1 MLPKLT
7 LLVIRTN
14 NWLLIYCSI
23 VKLMETLM
31 MKNSHLDK
39 EDKEDK
45 EEMAVRVDKVVKVV
59 KIMMMMTITSST
71 ELRND
76 LKIRQS
82 YQYS

>member
-7 LLVIRTN
+7 LLVIRIN

-39 EDKEDK
+39 EDKE
-45 EEMAVRVDKVVKVV
+45 EMAVRVDKVVKVA

>member
-1 MLPKLT
+1 MQPKLT

-39 EDKEDK
+39 EDKE
-45 EEMAVRVDKVVKVV
+45 EMAVRVDKVVKVA

>member
-31 MKNSHLDK
+31 MKNSHL
-39 EDKEDK
+39 DKEDK

>member
-39 EDKEDK
+39 EDKE
-45 EEMAVRVDKVVKVV
+45 EMAVRVDKVVKVA

>member
-1 MLPKLT
+1 MQPKLT

-14 NWLLIYCSI
+14 NWLLICCSI

-39 EDKEDK
+39 EDKE
-45 EEMAVRVDKVVKVV
+45 EMAVRVDKVVKVA

>member
-1 MLPKLT
+1 MQPKLT

-31 MKNSHLDK
+31 MKNSHL
-39 EDKEDK
+39 DKEDK

>member
-1 MLPKLT
+1 
-7 LLVIRTN
+7 
-14 NWLLIYCSI
+14 
-23 VKLMETLM
+23 METLM

-39 EDKEDK
+39 EDKE
-45 EEMAVRVDKVVKVV
+45 EMAVRVDKAVKVKV
-59 KIMMMMTITSST
+59 AKIMMMMTITSST

>member
-39 EDKEDK
+39 EDKE
-45 EEMAVRVDKVVKVV
+45 EMAVRVDKAVKVV

>member
-14 NWLLIYCSI
+14 NWLLICCSI

-39 EDKEDK
+39 EDKE
-45 EEMAVRVDKVVKVV
+45 EMAVRVDKAVKVV
-59 KIMMMMTITSST
+59 KITMMMTITSST

>member
-1 MLPKLT
+1 MQPKLT

-14 NWLLIYCSI
+14 NWLLICCSI

-39 EDKEDK
+39 EDKE
-45 EEMAVRVDKVVKVV
+45 EMAVRVDKAVKAVKVV

>member
-14 NWLLIYCSI
+14 NWLLICCSI

-39 EDKEDK
+39 EDKE
-45 EEMAVRVDKVVKVV
+45 EMAVRVDKAVKVV

>member
-14 NWLLIYCSI
+14 NWLLICCSI

-31 MKNSHLDK
+31 MKNSHL
-39 EDKEDK
+39 DKEDK

>member
-14 NWLLIYCSI
+14 NWLLICCSI

-39 EDKEDK
+39 EAK
-45 EEMAVRVDKVVKVV
+45 EEKADRVDKVVKVA